1 MPSNAP
7 AAASRRAV
15 LRLAAAAVPWLAA
28 PAAPRPALA
37 QAGGGGPIR
46 VGVIGAGN
54 IGGTVGALWVRA
66 GHPVLFASRH
76 PEQLKGLVDGLG
88 PLARAGTP
96 AEAAAFGDAVLVAV
110 PYAALPQLG
119 RDLSRE
125 LAGKV
130 VLDACNAVP
139 ARDGAIAE
147 TAREKGVGALSAEL
161 LPGARVVRA
170 FNSLSYRVLAREA
183 HRAGPPL
190 AVPIAGDDAQAV
202 RVASGL
208 VRDAGFEPVVVGPL
222 ARASDFAM
230 GARGFGQEVAA
241 PELRQRLGL
250 DR

>member
-7 AAASRRAV
+7 ATPGRRAV
-15 LRLAAAAVPWLAA
+15 LRLAAAAVPWFTV
-28 PAAPRPALA
+28 PAAVRPALA
-37 QAGGGGPIR
+37 QAGGGRPIW
-46 VGVIGAGN
+46 VGVVGSGN
-54 IGGTVGALWVRA
+54 IGGTLGALWVRA
-66 GHPVLFASRH
+66 GHPVLFSSRH
-76 PEQLKGLVDGLG
+76 PERLKGMVDGLG

-130 VLDACNAVP
+130 VLDACNAIP
-139 ARDGAIAE
+139 ARDGAIVE
-147 TAREKGVGALSAEL
+147 TAREKGIGVLSAEL

-170 FNSLSYRVLAREA
+170 FNSLNYRVLAREA
-183 HRAGPPL
+183 HRAGSPL
-190 AVPIAGDDAQAV
+190 AIPIAGDDAQAV

-230 GARGFGQEVAA
+230 GARGYGQEVAA

>member
-1 MPSNAP
+1 MSSNAP
-7 AAASRRAV
+7 ATADRRAV
-15 LRLAAAAVPWLAA
+15 LRLAAAAVPWLAV
-28 PAAPRPALA
+28 PAAARPARA
-37 QAGGGGPIR
+37 QAGGGTPIR
-46 VGVIGAGN
+46 VGVIGSGN
-54 IGGTVGALWVRA
+54 IGGTLGALWVRA
-66 GHPVLFASRH
+66 GHPVLFSSRN
-76 PEQLKGLVDGLG
+76 PERLKEMVDGLG

-110 PYAALPQLG
+110 PYAALPELG

-147 TAREKGVGALSAEL
+147 TARERGIGPLSAEL

-170 FNSLSYRVLAREA
+170 FNSLNHRVLAREA

-190 AVPIAGDDAQAV
+190 AVPIAGDDAEAV

-230 GARGFGQEVAA
+230 GARGFGQGVTA

-250 DR
+250 GR

>member
-1 MPSNAP
+1 MSSNAP
-7 AAASRRAV
+7 GAAGRRAV
-15 LRLAAAAVPWLAA
+15 LRLAAATAPWLAV
-28 PAAPRPALA
+28 PAAARPALA
-37 QAGGGGPIR
+37 QAGGGSAIR
-46 VGVIGAGN
+46 VGVVGAGN
-54 IGGTVGALWVRA
+54 IGGTLGALWVRA

-76 PEQLKGLVDGLG
+76 PERLKGMVDDLG

-125 LAGKV
+125 LAGKA

-147 TAREKGVGALSAEL
+147 TAREKGIGPLSAEL
-161 LPGARVVRA
+161 LPGTRVVRA
-170 FNSLSYRVLAREA
+170 FNSLNYRVLAREA
-183 HRAGPPL
+183 HRAGSPL
-190 AVPIAGDDAQAV
+190 AIPIAGDDAEAV
-202 RVASGL
+202 RIASRL

-241 PELRQRLGL
+241 SELRQRLGL
-250 DR
+250 GQ